1 MSKLDN
7 LEEFDMDKLEAESKR
22 WHSKWWVA
30 VCDKAFP
37 DGIFG
42 YNAFHALT
50 HPLIIIK
57 GCINEVRW
65 AWQRIFRGW
74 DDRVVWGIDTYLAEM
89 IPQWM
94 RKLKEDKHGFPA
106 LMFGDNN
113 WNKFSNDHFFPGT
126 EETAVRRYELILDT
140 IIEGFETYAKAE
152 RYRRTP
158 EDDRKIDNAM
168 KFFVEYFPTFWD

>member
-65 AWQRIFRGW
+65 AWQRVFRGW
-74 DDRVVWGIDTYLAEM
+74 DDRVIWSIDIYLSEM
-89 IPQWM
+89 IPLWLK
-94 RKLKEDKHGFPA
+94 KLKQYRHGVPSC
-106 LMFGDNN
+106 MFGTNN
-113 WNKFSNDHFFPGT
+113 WNRYSCKDFFPGT
-126 EETAVRRYELILDT
+126 EDTARRRYDIILNY
-140 IIEGFETYAKAE
+140 IIEGFELYREAGPYERDEEDRAKVELAK
-152 RYRRTP
+152 RLF
-158 EDDRKIDNAM
+158 M
-168 KFFVEYFPTFWD
+168 EYFSTFWD